1 MEATVSATSVG
12 IILIAPLFESLGIS
26 SGFVENVLVRLL
38 LVGFLVYAVSLGHMP
53 GLLGFL
59 AVFSLLIER
68 NHMVLTQF
76 PNQKPRWPT
85 ANYGF
90 PIQAAPL
97 IGEREVIPFD
107 TPHTGESESS
117 GSVVENHGESS
128 SNTEYENASDLR
140 DSIPKIVEGPNSD
153 AAPEFYKSKGLL

>member
-107 TPHTGESESS
+107 TPHTGEGEGEGQGE
-117 GSVVENHGESS
+117 GSDILEQK
-128 SNTEYENASDLR
+128 TEYENASDLR
-140 DSIPKIVEGPNSD
+140 DSIPKIVEGPNTD